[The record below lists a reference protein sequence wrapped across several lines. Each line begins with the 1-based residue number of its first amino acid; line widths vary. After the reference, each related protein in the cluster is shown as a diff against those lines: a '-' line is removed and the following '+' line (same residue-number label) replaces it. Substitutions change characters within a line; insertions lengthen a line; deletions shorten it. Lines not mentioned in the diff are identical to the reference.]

1 MNEPENKPDD
11 IEPHEWEY
19 LDDRDEPYPQAWQDR
34 VAHEVGVPRWG
45 PI

>member
-1 MNEPENKPDD
+1 MSDPNDDDVPE
-11 IEPHEWEY
+11 HELEY

-45 PI
+45 EI